1 MFFFTTRKISAY
13 STQDG
18 ALCVVVSRDR
28 ENPARLGKGKTDMT
42 SAKLLQ
48 FKSATINAGLDA
60 KTIKGNGQ
68 DYITAIQYMTPYKTM
83 GANLCPMAETAGCLD
98 GCLNTAGRG
107 QMNSVQAARQR
118 KAVAFVS
125 DRAAYVAQLALDI
138 ARFAAWAK
146 RKGLKPAVRLNGTT
160 DIRWENI
167 PVEYKG
173 ARHENIFAAFPDV
186 QFYDYT
192 KIANRRLDIANY
204 HLTFSYSAASAL
216 YLRQLDKALARGMSV
231 AVVFRDKE
239 NIPSRFLGMPT
250 FDGDK
255 NDMRFLDPAR
265 VVVALYAKGDAKRD
279 TTGFVVD
286 YVAQE
291 VAA

>member
-1 MFFFTTRKISAY
+1 M
-13 STQDG
+13 G
-18 ALCVVVSRDR
+18 
-28 ENPARLGKGKTDMT
+28 
-42 SAKLLQ
+42 KLLQ
-48 FKSATINAGLDA
+48 FKSSTINAGLDA

-68 DYITAIQYMTPYKTM
+68 DYVTAIQYMTPYKTL

-107 QMNSVQAARQR
+107 QMNCVQAARQR
-118 KAVAFVS
+118 KATAFVT
-125 DRAAYVAQLALDI
+125 DRAGYVARLAIDVE
-138 ARFAAWAK
+138 RFARWAE

-167 PVEYKG
+167 PVEYNG
-173 ARHENIFAAFPDV
+173 ETFPHIFAAFPNV

-192 KIANRRLDIANY
+192 KIANRDLSVPNY

-216 YLRQLDKALARGMSV
+216 YMRQLDKALARGMSV

-239 NIPSRFLGMPT
+239 NIPAQFLGMPT
-250 FDGDK
+250 VDGDQ

-279 TTGFVVD
+279 QSGFVVD
-286 YVAQE
+286 YIAQE